1 MQEIISRR
9 ITHLLVD
16 WNNGDEFALEQLMP
30 LVYVE
35 LRKMARRHM
44 RAQPSGHTLETTDLI
59 HEAYLK
65 IARSE
70 EQNWQNRAHFF
81 GVASRAMRQ
90 ILVDHARVHAA
101 AKRGSGPIH
110 FSLDDIDVP
119 VAERARSIIMLN
131 DALETL
137 EKVDEQQARVVEM
150 RFFGGMNIAEIAQA
164 LAISERTVSREWEAA
179 RLWLYLELDPN

>member
-90 ILVDHARVHAA
+90 ILVDHAR
-101 AKRGSGPIH
+101 
-110 FSLDDIDVP
+110 
-119 VAERARSIIMLN
+119 
-131 DALETL
+131 
-137 EKVDEQQARVVEM
+137 
-150 RFFGGMNIAEIAQA
+150 
-164 LAISERTVSREWEAA
+164 
-179 RLWLYLELDPN
+179 